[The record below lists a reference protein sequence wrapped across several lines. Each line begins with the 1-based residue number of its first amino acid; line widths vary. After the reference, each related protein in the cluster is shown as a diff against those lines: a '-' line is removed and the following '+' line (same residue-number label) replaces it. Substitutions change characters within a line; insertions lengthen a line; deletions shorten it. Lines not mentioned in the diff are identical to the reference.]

1 MDQQKSFEEQVYDLV
16 AEIPRGRVSTYGQ
29 LAFLLGF
36 PRRARMVGRA
46 LSHAPEERQLPCHR
60 VVNRE
65 GRLAPDF
72 AFGGTGAQPALL
84 GMEGVEVVDGYV
96 DLAKYRWMGG

>member
-16 AEIPRGRVSTYGQ
+16 AEIPRGKVSTYGQ

-36 PRRARMVGRA
+36 PRRARMVGWA

-60 VVNRE
+60 VVNCQGRMAPHWPEQKMLLERE
-65 GRLAPDF
+65 GIEFLKN
-72 AFGGTGAQPALL
+72 GC
-84 GMEGVEVVDGYV
+84 V
-96 DLAKYRWMGG
+96 DLRGYRWDPWK